1 MLWCDMDSESRW
13 HANMQ
18 DPVSCKV
25 LQDNGWD
32 QENNIVYN
40 FNSHGFRCEEF
51 SLEPGVIAL
60 GCSFTGGVALSED
73 KIWPTLVAKQLNLK
87 LWNLGVGGASMDS
100 CFRILNHY
108 IAQLNVRLV
117 CFLTPPIHR
126 FEMFMPDNTIDWIT
140 PGSNTNDNYQKI
152 WYQNEQNSVQNY
164 NRNIMAIRYLC
175 QHNNVKLVEKD
186 SFDNLL
192 KVPGMSESTRATERA
207 RDLEHPGVLSHKLC
221 ADIFLNAV

>member
-1 MLWCDMDSESRW
+1 
-13 HANMQ
+13 MQ
-18 DPVSCKV
+18 NPDKRKI
-25 LQDNGWD
+25 LQENGWTQDN
-32 QENNIVYN
+32 NIIYN

-51 SLEPGVIAL
+51 NHEPGLITL
-60 GCSFTGGVALSED
+60 GCSFTGGVALPED

-108 IAQLNVRLV
+108 ISQLNVRLV
-117 CFLTPPIHR
+117 LFLTPSADR
-126 FEMFMPDNTIDWIT
+126 FEMFMPGNTIDWVT
-140 PGSNTNDNYQKI
+140 PGASTNDNYQKK

-175 QHNNVKLVEKD
+175 HLNGVKLVEKD
-186 SFDNLL
+186 SFGNLL
-192 KVPGMSESTRATERA
+192 KVPGMTESARSTERA

-221 ADIFLNAV
+221 ADIFLNAI